1 MDAVLQVLA
10 GLHPVVGYILMGLGA
25 LVVIGLGVVAIT
37 PSQEDDAF
45 VEKMK
50 AIPVLGQLLLAL
62 QNFSPIQKKP
72 RE

>member
-1 MDAVLQVLA
+1 MDAIVIALA
-10 GLHPVVGYILMGLGA
+10 GAHPVVAAVLAGLGA
-25 LVVIGLGVVAIT
+25 LVVVGLTVVAMT

-50 AIPVLGQLLLAL
+50 AIPLLGQLILAL

-72 RE
+72 KE